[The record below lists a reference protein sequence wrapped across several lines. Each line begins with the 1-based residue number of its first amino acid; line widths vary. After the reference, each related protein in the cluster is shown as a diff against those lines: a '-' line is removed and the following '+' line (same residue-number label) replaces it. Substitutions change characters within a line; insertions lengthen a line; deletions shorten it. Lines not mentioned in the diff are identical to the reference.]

1 MPLESGH
8 DIVVASTLGTPVEDP
23 VGLWR
28 RESERRREGAR
39 KLASSVSDGL
49 EAMLKLGADDFLFR
63 DRENRLGVI
72 AGFCVAGAGAWAAVT
87 IGQATSTA
95 RGSNIR
101 GTAESYLVSSQLAK
115 L

>member
-1 MPLESGH
+1 MKASNTVIGPDDDVLIPRGSTKTDWEVELAVIIGQTARYLDSPH
-8 DIVVASTLGTPVEDP
+8 DS
-23 VGLWR
+23 
-28 RESERRREGAR
+28 
-39 KLASSVSDGL
+39 
-49 EAMLKLGADDFLFR
+49 
-63 DRENRLGVI
+63 LGVI